1 LGYFIYEVNYF
12 KKYEYGR
19 GLVINMVDAATKTFW
34 NFDFEDEKKYIY
46 QKNYK
51 EDMLNKVEPY
61 LKKKLANGYI
71 LGKKNLKLYYEK
83 FMVENP
89 KANIVICHGLREC
102 TEKYYEL
109 IYYFMQE
116 GYSVF
121 IIEHRG
127 HGRSQ
132 RIGIDSSQVNVEK
145 FNYYVEDF
153 KKFIDDIV
161 IPDSKN
167 KSLLLF
173 AHSMGG
179 GIGTIFLEEYTN
191 YFKAA
196 VLSSPMY
203 EMNTGK
209 SPRILANVVS
219 MGMKLCG
226 KGKMYLPGQRAYSG
240 KRKISSSST
249 SCKERYEYLQNKI
262 KKNNEY
268 HSGGISALWYLESLK
283 VTKKLIKKENASK
296 VKIPIIIFQAEYDTH
311 VSPKGQNKFASY
323 AKNCELTFVKG
334 SKHES
339 YFERDEIAFPVLDKV
354 LLFYEKN
361 YKVN

>member
-1 LGYFIYEVNYF
+1 M
-12 KKYEYGR
+12 
-19 GLVINMVDAATKTFW
+19 NMVNTAAKIFSNFYFQDA
-34 NFDFEDEKKYIY
+34 KKYIC

-51 EDMLNKVEPY
+51 EDMLKKVEPY
-61 LKKKLANGYI
+61 LKKKLKHGYI

-83 FMVENP
+83 FIVTNP

-109 IYYFMQE
+109 IYYFMKE

-132 RIGIDSSQVNVEK
+132 RLGIDTSQINVEK

-153 KKFIDDIV
+153 KKFIDEIV
-161 IPDSKN
+161 IPNSKN

-179 GIGTIFLEEYTN
+179 GIGTVFLEEYTN

-196 VLSSPMY
+196 VLSSPMH

-209 SPRILANVVS
+209 APKIVANIVS
-219 MGMKLCG
+219 RGMKLCG
-226 KGKMYLPGQRAYSG
+226 KEKMYLPGQMPYTG
-240 KRKISSSST
+240 QKKFPSSST
-249 SCKERYEYLQNKI
+249 SCKERYEYIYEKI
-262 KKNNEY
+262 KNNNAY
-268 HSGGISALWYLESLK
+268 HSGGSSASWYLESLK
-283 VTKKLIKKENASK
+283 ATKKLIKKENASK
-296 VKIPIIIFQAEYDTH
+296 VKIPVLLFQAEYDTY
-311 VSPKGQNKFASY
+311 VIPRGQNKFATY
-323 AKNCELTFVKG
+323 AKNCELVHVKE

-339 YFERDEIAFPVLDKV
+339 YSERDEIAFDVIDKV
-354 LLFYEKN
+354 ILFYENNIK
-361 YKVN
+361 

>member
-1 LGYFIYEVNYF
+1 MNKANMAPEIFS
-12 KKYEYGR
+12 
-19 GLVINMVDAATKTFW
+19 GLNLDIQGIR
-34 NFDFEDEKKYIY
+34 KYIS
-46 QKNYK
+46 QNNYK
-51 EDMLNKVEPY
+51 EEMLNKAEPY
-61 LKKKLANGYI
+61 LKKKLKSGYI
-71 LGKKNLKLYYEK
+71 LGQNNLKLYYEK
-83 FMVENP
+83 FIVKNA
-89 KANIVICHGLREC
+89 KANIVICHGIREC

-116 GYSVF
+116 EYSVF

-132 RIGIDSSQVNVEK
+132 RLGIDTSQINVEK

-153 KKFIDDIV
+153 KKFIDEIV
-161 IPDSKN
+161 IPDSNN

-196 VLSSPMY
+196 VLSSPMH

-209 SPRILANVVS
+209 SPKILANIVS

-226 KGKMYLPGQRAYSG
+226 KETMYLPGQIPYTG
-240 KRKISSSST
+240 EKKIPSSST
-249 SCKERYEYLQNKI
+249 SCKERYEYLHDKI
-262 KKNNEY
+262 KKNSAY
-268 HSGGISALWYLESLK
+268 HSGGSSASWYLESLK
-283 VTKKLIKKENASK
+283 ATKKLIKKENASK
-296 VKIPIIIFQAEYDTH
+296 VKIPILLFQAEYDTY
-311 VSPKGQNKFASY
+311 VIPKGQNKFASY
-323 AKNCELTFVKG
+323 AKNCELIHIKG

-339 YFERDEIAFPVLDKV
+339 YFERDEIVFAIIEKV
-354 LLFYEKN
+354 LSFYENN
-361 YKVN
+361 YK

>member
-1 LGYFIYEVNYF
+1 MGMVNT
-12 KKYEYGR
+12 
-19 GLVINMVDAATKTFW
+19 ATKIFSD
-34 NFDFEDEKKYIY
+34 FDFEDAKKYIY

-51 EDMLNKVEPY
+51 EDMLKKVEPY
-61 LKKKLANGYI
+61 LKKKLEYGYI
-71 LGKKNLKLYYEK
+71 TGKKNLKLYYEK
-83 FMVENP
+83 FIVKNP

-109 IYYFMQE
+109 IYYFMKE

-132 RIGIDSSQVNVEK
+132 RLGIDTSQINVEK

-153 KKFIDDIV
+153 KKFIDEIV

-196 VLSSPMY
+196 VLSSPMH

-209 SPRILANVVS
+209 SPKILANIVS

-226 KGKMYLPGQRAYSG
+226 KERMYLPGQIPYTG
-240 KRKISSSST
+240 QKKIPSSST
-249 SCKERYEYLQNKI
+249 SCKERYEYIYEKI
-262 KKNNEY
+262 KKNNAY
-268 HSGGISALWYLESLK
+268 HSGGSSALWYLECLK
-283 VTKKLIKKENASK
+283 ATKKLIKKENASK
-296 VKIPIIIFQAEYDTH
+296 VKIPVLLFQAEYDTY
-311 VSPKGQNKFASY
+311 VIPRGQNKFATY
-323 AKNCELTFVKG
+323 AKNCELIHVKE

-339 YFERDEIAFPVLDKV
+339 YFERDEIAFDVIDKV
-354 LLFYEKN
+354 ILFYENNLK
-361 YKVN
+361 

>member
-1 LGYFIYEVNYF
+1 MVN
-12 KKYEYGR
+12 
-19 GLVINMVDAATKTFW
+19 AATKIFSGF
-34 NFDFEDEKKYIY
+34 NFENAKKYIY

-51 EDMLNKVEPY
+51 EYMLNKVEPY
-61 LKKKLANGYI
+61 LKKKLKNGYI

-83 FMVENP
+83 FIVENP
-89 KANIVICHGLREC
+89 KANIVICHGLREF

-132 RIGIDSSQVNVEK
+132 RLGIDSSQVNVEK

-153 KKFIDDIV
+153 KKFIDEIV

-179 GIGTIFLEEYTN
+179 GIGTIFLEEYIN

-196 VLSSPMY
+196 VLSSPMH

-209 SPRILANVVS
+209 SPKILANIVS

-226 KGKMYLPGQRAYSG
+226 KSKMYLPGQRPYSG
-240 KRKISSSST
+240 GKKIYNSST
-249 SCKERYEYLQNKI
+249 SCKERYEYLQDKI
-262 KKNNEY
+262 KKNNAY

-283 VTKKLIKKENASK
+283 ATKKLIKKENASK
-296 VKIPIIIFQAEYDTH
+296 VTIPILIFQAEYDTH
-311 VSPKGQNKFASY
+311 VIPKGQDKFASY
-323 AKNCELTFVKG
+323 AKNCELTFVNG

-339 YFERDEIAFPVLDKV
+339 YLERDEIAFPVLDKV
-354 LLFYEKN
+354 LSFYEKN
-361 YKVN
+361 YKVHLEATEKV

>member
-1 LGYFIYEVNYF
+1 M
-12 KKYEYGR
+12 
-19 GLVINMVDAATKTFW
+19 NMVNTVAKIFSD
-34 NFDFEDEKKYIY
+34 FDFEDAKKYIY

-51 EDMLNKVEPY
+51 EDMLKKVEPY
-61 LKKKLANGYI
+61 LKKKLKHGYI

-83 FMVENP
+83 FIVKNP

-109 IYYFMQE
+109 IYYFMKA

-132 RIGIDSSQVNVEK
+132 RLGIDTSQINVEK

-153 KKFIDDIV
+153 KKFIDEIV
-161 IPDSKN
+161 IPDSNN

-196 VLSSPMY
+196 VLSSPMH

-209 SPRILANVVS
+209 SPKILANIVS

-226 KGKMYLPGQRAYSG
+226 KEIMYLPGQIPYTG
-240 KRKISSSST
+240 EKKVPSSST
-249 SCKERYEYLQNKI
+249 SCKERYEYIYEKI
-262 KKNNEY
+262 KKNNAY
-268 HSGGISALWYLESLK
+268 HSGGSSASWYLESLK
-283 VTKKLIKKENASK
+283 ATKKLIKKENASK
-296 VKIPIIIFQAEYDTH
+296 VKIPVLLFQAEYDTY
-311 VSPKGQNKFASY
+311 VIPRAQNKFATY
-323 AKNCELTFVKG
+323 AKNCELIHVKG

-339 YFERDEIAFPVLDKV
+339 YFERDEIAFHVIDKV
-354 LLFYEKN
+354 MLFYENNLK
-361 YKVN
+361 

>member
-1 LGYFIYEVNYF
+1 MVN
-12 KKYEYGR
+12 
-19 GLVINMVDAATKTFW
+19 AATKIFSD
-34 NFDFEDEKKYIY
+34 FDFEDTKKYIY

-51 EDMLNKVEPY
+51 EHMLNKVEPY
-61 LKKKLANGYI
+61 LKKKIKNGYI
-71 LGKKNLKLYYEK
+71 LGNKDLKLYYEK
-83 FMVENP
+83 FIVENP
-89 KANIVICHGLREC
+89 KANIVICHGLREF

-132 RIGIDSSQVNVEK
+132 RLGIDSSQVNVEN

-153 KKFIDDIV
+153 KKFIDEIV
-161 IPDSKN
+161 IPDSKD

-179 GIGTIFLEEYTN
+179 GIGTIFLEKYIN

-196 VLSSPMY
+196 VLSSPMH

-209 SPRILANVVS
+209 SPKILADIVS

-226 KGKMYLPGQRAYSG
+226 KGKMYLPGQRPYSG
-240 KRKISSSST
+240 EKKIYNSST
-249 SCKERYEYLQNKI
+249 SCKERYEYLQDKI
-262 KKNNEY
+262 KKNNAY

-283 VTKKLIKKENASK
+283 ATKKLIKKENVSN
-296 VKIPIIIFQAEYDTH
+296 VKIPILIFQAEYDKH
-311 VSPKGQNKFASY
+311 VIPKSQNKFASY
-323 AKNCELTFVKG
+323 AKNCELTFVNG
-334 SKHES
+334 SRHES

-354 LLFYEKN
+354 LSFYEKN
-361 YKVN
+361 YETNSKN